1 MFNDIIYVMD
11 IKEIKN
17 LISQAIK
24 NCGYEFDGQIPL
36 EISQHADI
44 ASSVAFL
51 IKQGNPVEIANNIV
65 SKISDKSGFDKIEAK
80 GPFINFYF
88 SDNTKLE
95 ILKNVLKDGNYGSDK
110 INKTIVIDYSSPN
123 IAKPFGIGH
132 LRSTI
137 IGQAI
142 YNLYKYLGYKCVG
155 DNHIGDW
162 GTQFGKLIYQIKTKN
177 VPLESLTIEKLEELY
192 VDFHKQDNPELDQ
205 FARDEF
211 KKLEQGDVENIRIWA
226 ECKRISL
233 AEFDRIYD
241 LLGVKIDYA
250 YGESYYNELA
260 NHIIVELKERQ
271 IARQSEGAWIVE
283 FDDMPPCVLE
293 KSDGASTYFARDL
306 AAIKMRAE
314 EFNPDIIAYEVGSEQ
329 SLYWKQVFATA
340 KKMGLD
346 FNFKHIAH
354 GLIRSKEG
362 KFSTREGNTIHLED
376 VINEAIDRSKDLI
389 KDSTVANADDLAKQ
403 VGIGAIKYNDLS
415 QDREKDI
422 IFDWDKII
430 NLKGNSGPYIQYAYA
445 RIQSVLEKAGSFELN
460 EPPNNI
466 EENESKL
473 ISKIFWFPE
482 IIKVS
487 AEKFA
492 PHTLCNYIFSLAQDF
507 SNFYNQNPIL
517 NADDENTKN
526 FRLAICK
533 ATGEIIK
540 ISLDILGIDAPE
552 RM

>member
-1 MFNDIIYVMD
+1 MD
-11 IKEIKN
+11 INQIKN
-17 LISQAIK
+17 LILQAIK
-24 NCGYEFDGQIPL
+24 DCGYEFDKDVPL
-36 EISQHADI
+36 EISQYADV

-51 IKQGNPVEIANNIV
+51 IKQGNPAEIANNIV
-65 SKISDKSGFDKIEAK
+65 SKITDTQGFQKIQAQ

-88 SDNTKLE
+88 SDDSKAQ
-95 ILKNVLKDGNYGSDK
+95 ILKNVLKDNNYGSDK

-142 YNLYKYLGYKCVG
+142 YNLYKFLGYKCIG

-177 VPLESLTIEKLEELY
+177 IALESLTIDKLEELY
-192 VDFHKQDNPELDQ
+192 IDFHKQNDPKLDQ

-211 KKLEQGDVENIRIWA
+211 KKLEQGETENIRIWA

-233 AEFDRIYD
+233 AEFERIYD

-250 YGESYYNELA
+250 YGESFYNELA
-260 NHIIVELKERQ
+260 EHIILELKEKQ
-271 IARQSEGAWIVE
+271 IAKLGDGAWIVE
-283 FDDMPPCVLE
+283 FSDMPPCVLE

-306 AAIKMRAE
+306 ASIKYRIE

-329 SLYWKQVFATA
+329 ALYWKQVFATA
-340 KKMGLD
+340 KMLGL
-346 FNFKHIAH
+346 NCQFKHIAH
-354 GLIRSKEG
+354 GLIRAKEG
-362 KFSTREGNTIHLED
+362 KFSTRQGNTIHLED
-376 VINEAIDRSKDLI
+376 VINEAISRSKDVI
-389 KDSTVANADDLAKQ
+389 KETSQDINDLAKQ

-422 IFDWDKII
+422 IFDWDKIL
-430 NLKGNSGPYIQYAYA
+430 NLKGNSGPYIQYAYV
-445 RIQSVLEKAGSFELN
+445 RSQSVLQKAGNFELT
-460 EPPNNI
+460 ELPNKI
-466 EENESKL
+466 EDNESRL

-482 IIKVS
+482 VIKES
-487 AEKFA
+487 ANNFA
-492 PHTLCNYIFSLAQDF
+492 PHTLCNYIFSLSQDF
-507 SNFYNQNPIL
+507 SNFYNANPIIST
-517 NADDENTKN
+517 DDQSIKD

-533 ATGEIIK
+533 AVGEILK
-540 ISLDILGIDAPE
+540 TSLDILGIDAPE